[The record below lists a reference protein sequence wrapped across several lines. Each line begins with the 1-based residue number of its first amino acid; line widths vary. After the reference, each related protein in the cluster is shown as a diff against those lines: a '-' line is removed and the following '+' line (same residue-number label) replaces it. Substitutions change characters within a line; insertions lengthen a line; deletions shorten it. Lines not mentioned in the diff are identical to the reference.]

1 MATEE
6 ELIEKNKKSQEE
18 LKQIPRIAIM
28 QGVDPVKRAIKNSLS
43 VRLGLTDEEI
53 QEKIDNNLNEVF
65 DLHIEVTMLLEYL
78 KTKDVTEED
87 AIVRLKNELDTV
99 RAEFKA
105 DQPS

>member
-18 LKQIPRIAIM
+18 LKKIPRIAIKH
-28 QGVDPVKRAIKNSLS
+28 GVEPTKLAIKNSLS

-53 QEKIDNNLNEVF
+53 QEKIDNNLKEAF

-78 KTKDVTEED
+78 KSKDVTEED

-105 DQPS
+105 EQPS

>member
-6 ELIEKNKKSQEE
+6 ELIEKIKKSEEE
-18 LKQIPRIAIM
+18 LKKIPYIAM
-28 QGVDPVKRAIKNSLS
+28 THGVEHVQRAVKNSLS

-53 QEKIDNNLNEVF
+53 QEKIDNNLKEAF
-65 DLHIEVTMLLEYL
+65 DLHVEVTRLFEYL

-99 RAEFKA
+99 RAELKA